1 MTEAE
6 RYKALAITYAEDR
19 SRTVERANQVVA
31 DLGFAMPDALGAW
44 ATRDERTIVRLRQ
57 VVEIA
62 LFRLYRSKR
71 RRGDVAAALAPAL
84 VGYTTAPEDYDH
96 DYVKTVETFT
106 VPHIGGGKDRQ
117 WRKIEVYDLDRFQ
130 NFQVPR
136 YHSGFHGFQER
147 DPREEHRE
155 SLQRAERWRE
165 EARQREAAKA
175 LLERYAKEGRLDLIR
190 KERATFDILN
200 WEEVSKAIRLAEHNE
215 GEKKKSIE
223 FLDQVESVRALMG
236 GRTSAMLG
244 EERGGG
250 WSGRR
255 GIPDGGRYLFDIT
268 LPTTHHLPRV
278 RWTYGH
284 KIAEMPL
291 PEFLSSLLNGRIL
304 PIDSGLPRAVAE
316 MANKKSGGRVQ
327 ALGVS
332 PDGVPVWATYTYG
345 DPDLMRENGR
355 TIPKTSKL
363 YQTMAPL
370 YWRVDSQ
377 EEIQRERA
385 IAAEK
390 QEFEGRVAMYWRSK
404 GIEPE

>member
-1 MTEAE
+1 MTESE
-6 RYKALAITYAEDR
+6 RKALASTYAEDR
-19 SRTVERANQVVA
+19 NRAMERATEVIG
-31 DLGFAMPDALGAW
+31 DLGVAMSDALSAW
-44 ATRDERTIVRLRQ
+44 ATRDERTIARIQR
-57 VVEIA
+57 VVANA
-62 LFRLYRSKR
+62 LFRVYRSKR
-71 RRGDVAAALAPAL
+71 RPGDVAAALAPAL

-96 DYVKTVETFT
+96 DYVRTIETFT
-106 VPHIGGGKDRQ
+106 IPDIGGKKDRR
-117 WRKIEVYDLDRFQ
+117 WRKIEVYDLARFQ

-136 YHSGFHGFQER
+136 YHSGFHGFQEI

-155 SLQRAERWRE
+155 SLQRVERWRE
-165 EARQREAAKA
+165 EARQRDAAKA
-175 LLERYAKEGRLDLIR
+175 LLERYAKEGRPDLIR

-200 WEEVSKAIRLAEHNE
+200 WEDVSKATRLAEHNE

-223 FLDQVESVRALMG
+223 FLDQVEGVRALMG
-236 GRTSAMLG
+236 GRTFAMLG
-244 EERGGG
+244 EERRVGWGG
-250 WSGRR
+250 SH
-255 GIPDGGRYLFDIT
+255 IPDGGNYLFDIT
-268 LPTTHHLPRV
+268 LPTTPHLPRV

-291 PEFLSSLLNGRIL
+291 ADFLSSLLNGRIL

-316 MANKKSGGRVQ
+316 AANKKGQGRVK
-327 ALGVS
+327 ALGTS
-332 PDGVPVWATYTYG
+332 PDGVPVWGAYTYG

-370 YWRVDSQ
+370 YWRGDSQ

>member
-6 RYKALAITYAEDR
+6 RKAYAEDR
-19 SRTVERANQVVA
+19 SRAMERANQVVA
-31 DLGFAMPDALGAW
+31 DLGGAMSDALIDW
-44 ATRDERTIVRLRQ
+44 VTRDERTTARIRR
-57 VVEIA
+57 VVANA
-62 LFRLYRSKR
+62 LFLVYRSKR
-71 RRGDVAAALAPAL
+71 RPGDVAAALAPAL

-96 DYVKTVETFT
+96 GYVKTVETFT
-106 VPHIGGGKDRQ
+106 VPDIGGKKDRN
-117 WRKIEVYDLDRFQ
+117 WRKIEVYDLDRFL

-136 YHSGFHGFQER
+136 YSSGFHGFQER

-165 EARQREAAKA
+165 EARQRDTVKA
-175 LLERYAKEGRLDLIR
+175 LLERYAKEGRPDLIR
-190 KERATFDILN
+190 KERETFDVLH
-200 WEEVSKAIRLAEHNE
+200 WEDVSKAIRLAEHNE

-223 FLDQVESVRALMG
+223 FLDQVEGVRALMG
-236 GRTSAMLG
+236 GRTFAMLG
-244 EERGGG
+244 EERRGG
-250 WSGRR
+250 WA
-255 GIPDGGRYLFDIT
+255 GIPDGGNYLFDIT

-291 PEFLSSLLNGRIL
+291 PEFLSSLVSGRIL

-316 MANKKSGGRVQ
+316 VANKKSTGRVK
-327 ALGVS
+327 ALGTS

-370 YWRVDSQ
+370 YWRGDSQ
-377 EEIQRERA
+377 EEIQRNRA

-404 GIEPE
+404 GLERE

>member
-1 MTEAE
+1 MTESE
-6 RYKALAITYAEDR
+6 RKALASTYAEDR
-19 SRTVERANQVVA
+19 NRAIERATEVIG
-31 DLGFAMPDALGAW
+31 DLGVAMSDALSAW
-44 ATRDERTIVRLRQ
+44 ATRDERTIARIQR
-57 VVEIA
+57 VVANA
-62 LFRLYRSKR
+62 LFRVYRSKR
-71 RRGDVAAALAPAL
+71 RPGDVAAALAPAL

-96 DYVKTVETFT
+96 DYVRTIETFT
-106 VPHIGGGKDRQ
+106 IPDIGGKKDRR
-117 WRKIEVYDLDRFQ
+117 WRKIEVYDLARFQ

-155 SLQRAERWRE
+155 SLQRVERWRE
-165 EARQREAAKA
+165 EARQRDAAKA
-175 LLERYAKEGRLDLIR
+175 LLERYAKEGRPDLIR

-200 WEEVSKAIRLAEHNE
+200 WEDVRNAITSAEYN
-215 GEKKKSIE
+215 KKKSE
-223 FLDQVESVRALMG
+223 NEVAFQDKVQSVQTLLA

-244 EERGGG
+244 EYKVGDHIH
-250 WSGRR
+250 
-255 GIPDGGRYLFDIT
+255 IPDGGRYLFDIT

-291 PEFLSSLLNGRIL
+291 PEFLSSLVSGRIL

-316 MANKKSGGRVQ
+316 AANKKSTGRVK

-355 TIPKTSKL
+355 IIPKTSKL

-370 YWRVDSQ
+370 YWRGDSQ